1 MVAIQIKETGEKT
14 MRSRL
19 ITNTESDNR
28 TSDLSEDELNRE
40 HRKMALRPKELE
52 SAAGSR
58 VFQITNARAN
68 VKGVRSTGGITP
80 YWFK

>member
-1 MVAIQIKETGEKT
+1 

-19 ITNTESDNR
+19 TTNTERDKR
-28 TSDLSEDELNRE
+28 IDGLSEDELNRE

-58 VFQITNARAN
+58 VFQITNARPN
-68 VKGVRSTGGITP
+68 LTGMRSTGGTTP